1 MCKHILADLIAENEL
16 TWQFTAKE
24 NKIILA
30 RLAAKLNMLF
40 LGSWKPPRKQFK
52 LAETSHQAKLFTW
65 LFTVA
70 KEIL

>member
-40 LGSWKPPRKQFK
+40 LGS
-52 LAETSHQAKLFTW
+52 
-65 LFTVA
+65 
-70 KEIL
+70 